1 MTEFAVGRDGAT
13 TTEPNSAAL
22 LALGSLAY
30 WPPAAAGPRAP
41 RPQADGPPAMAVGR
55 SEEEF
60 A

>member
-1 MTEFAVGRDGAT
+1 MTEIAVGQDGAT
-13 TTEPNSAAL
+13 TTEPNSAPL

-30 WPPAAAGPRAP
+30 CPLAAAGPRAR

-55 SEEEF
+55 TEEKF